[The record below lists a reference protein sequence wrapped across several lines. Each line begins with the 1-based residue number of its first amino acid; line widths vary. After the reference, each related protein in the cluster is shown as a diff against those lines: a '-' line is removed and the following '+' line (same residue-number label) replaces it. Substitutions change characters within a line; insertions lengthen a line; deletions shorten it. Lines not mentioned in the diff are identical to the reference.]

1 VLSLCAA
8 VPAAPTAHAAR
19 KQRYEPP
26 LIFGPGE
33 LPPEPPVI
41 TDPRLPVG
49 AEIRG
54 RSRAASST
62 PACSFR
68 APVCVHPTGSL
79 EPREVLSTLDALEQ
93 AYERLVRVLGL
104 PAPLPDD
111 GRGGSDALDLY
122 LVPSDRTARA
132 FERVHTVTEARRFGG
147 FDTAPGYCVAA
158 ADAGVLAERAA
169 TLCVGE
175 AIALRLDPGE
185 TPHLRRAFATELWW
199 LVGAPTNFD
208 FEAVDAV
215 QRVPWRALG
224 ERELSPRS
232 EGSALFFD
240 YLESSLGAGSPG
252 TLSAALLSA
261 SAQVTPP
268 EAATWHNEPDAFD
281 VLRHTLD
288 ESEHRVAE
296 LLGDFAIARA
306 FAGDRDDGQH
316 GLSLA
321 WAGTFGAPSFD
332 WVIPFT
338 KLPKRV
344 RLTPVEPTGAAFV
357 WLDLDRAPGTT
368 TLGFQAEWEPPAEFR
383 WQLVKIDAD
392 GNEMGRIDVPFQ
404 ERQTT
409 VEARVVDLT
418 GARAV
423 LVVGAHL
430 ERVDL
435 DHPFDPDV
443 APFEPHAAL
452 VYLVAM

>member
-1 VLSLCAA
+1 
-8 VPAAPTAHAAR
+8 
-19 KQRYEPP
+19 
-26 LIFGPGE
+26 
-33 LPPEPPVI
+33 
-41 TDPRLPVG
+41 
-49 AEIRG
+49 
-54 RSRAASST
+54 
-62 PACSFR
+62 
-68 APVCVHPTGSL
+68 
-79 EPREVLSTLDALEQ
+79 
-93 AYERLVRVLGL
+93 
-104 PAPLPDD
+104 
-111 GRGGSDALDLY
+111 
-122 LVPSDRTARA
+122 
-132 FERVHTVTEARRFGG
+132 
-147 FDTAPGYCVAA
+147 
-158 ADAGVLAERAA
+158 
-169 TLCVGE
+169 
-175 AIALRLDPGE
+175 LRLDPGE

-199 LVGAPTNFD
+199 LVGARTNFD

-215 QRVPWRALG
+215 QRAPWRALG

-232 EGSALFFD
+232 EGSAIFFD

-261 SAQVTPP
+261 SAQVTPS

-296 LLGDFAIARA
+296 LLGDLAIARA

-316 GLSLA
+316 SLSLA

-357 WLDLDRAPGTT
+357 WLDLDRVPGAT
-368 TLGFQAEWEPPAEFR
+368 TLAFQAEWEPPAEFR

-392 GNEMGRIDVPFQ
+392 GNEMGRLDVPFQ
-404 ERQTT
+404 ERQTN
-409 VEARVVDLT
+409 VEARVVDLS

-443 APFEPHAAL
+443 APFEPHSAL